1 MRRFEDLETGRI
13 LSTGHETSAQ
23 LMENNPQKYK
33 EISVEKTKARSN
45 SSKQE
50 N

>member
-1 MRRFEDLETGRI
+1 MRQFEDLETGRI
-13 LSTGHETSAQ
+13 LSTEHETSAQ
-23 LMENNPQKYK
+23 LMENNPQKYE
-33 EISVEKTKARSN
+33 EISVGKTKARPN

>member
-1 MRRFEDLETGRI
+1 MRQFEDLETGRI
-13 LSTGHETSAQ
+13 LSTEHETSAQ
-23 LMENNPQKYK
+23 LMKNNPQKYK
-33 EISVEKTKARSN
+33 EISVGKTKARSN

>member
-13 LSTGHETSAQ
+13 LSTEHETSAR
-23 LMENNPQKYK
+23 LMKNNPQKYK
-33 EISVEKTKARSN
+33 EISAKKTKASSN

>member
-1 MRRFEDLETGRI
+1 MRQFEDLETGRI
-13 LSTGHETSAQ
+13 LSTEHELSAQ

-33 EISVEKTKARSN
+33 EIAAGKTKSRAN
-45 SSKQE
+45 SGKQE

>member
-1 MRRFEDLETGRI
+1 MRQFEDLETGRI
-13 LSTGHETSAQ
+13 LSTENEMSAQ

-33 EISVEKTKARSN
+33 EIAVSKTKQRSN
-45 SSKQE
+45 SGKQE